1 LHRGDMVVGWCTLIG
16 DGMCKWRGIERTKS
30 QSEGKRCGEEV
41 VRINEEYRRL
51 NDATEASAERL
62 GLWDYPAAMRNKAV
76 LFGGVKRHMN
86 LPRLLIERRGIK
98 HAI

>member
-1 LHRGDMVVGWCTLIG
+1 
-16 DGMCKWRGIERTKS
+16 MCKWRGIERTKS

-62 GLWDYPAAMRNKAV
+62 SLWDYPAAMRNKAV
-76 LFGGVKRHMN
+76 LFWGSETTYEFASSPYQKERNQTCN
-86 LPRLLIERRGIK
+86 LRKSGRQ
-98 HAI
+98 